1 MRSGMAD
8 LFEMLQS
15 RTFMQQL
22 GYGLL
27 KIGLV
32 NLFPELKL
40 LFRRIERGA
49 LETAVGPG
57 PGPPRGSGAAS
68 ATSGSEQ
75 SQSAPTSFSLPR
87 SPENNDG
94 RSFSAVLKLCSGQGP
109 CCSSPNPATMSL
121 VQVLRSA
128 SHAHRRCHLASG
140 QLVLDE
146 TLQ

>member
-1 MRSGMAD
+1 MAD

-27 KIGLV
+27 KIGLL

-49 LETAVGPG
+49 LETAAGP
-57 PGPPRGSGAAS
+57 PGPPGGSSSAAA

-75 SQSAPTSFSLPR
+75 VQSAP
-87 SPENNDG
+87 
-94 RSFSAVLKLCSGQGP
+94 
-109 CCSSPNPATMSL
+109 SSSKSSKDMRK
-121 VQVLRSA
+121 Q
-128 SHAHRRCHLASG
+128 
-140 QLVLDE
+140 
-146 TLQ
+146 

>member
-1 MRSGMAD
+1 MAD

-49 LETAVGPG
+49 LETSASH
-57 PGPPRGSGAAS
+57 PGPPGGSSAA

-75 SQSAPTSFSLPR
+75 TQSAPTSF
-87 SPENNDG
+87 
-94 RSFSAVLKLCSGQGP
+94 K
-109 CCSSPNPATMSL
+109 SSKDSRKP
-121 VQVLRSA
+121 
-128 SHAHRRCHLASG
+128 
-140 QLVLDE
+140 
-146 TLQ
+146 

>member
-75 SQSAPTSFSLPR
+75 SQSAPTSFK
-87 SPENNDG
+87 
-94 RSFSAVLKLCSGQGP
+94 SAKESRKQ
-109 CCSSPNPATMSL
+109 
-121 VQVLRSA
+121 
-128 SHAHRRCHLASG
+128 
-140 QLVLDE
+140 
-146 TLQ
+146 